1 MAGGSLVLLATALF
15 LLGGDRGKSQQR
27 NKTYYTSKGFGKA
40 AARIGAADQAAA
52 MVCVAMDAPEKS
64 LAEAA
69 IHGKAAGTTRQ
80 HKRSYYLV

>member
-1 MAGGSLVLLATALF
+1 VAGGSLVLLATALF

-40 AARIGAADQAAA
+40 AARIGAAHRAAA
-52 MVCVAMDAPEKS
+52 MVRLAVDAAEKWP

-69 IHGKAAGTTRQ
+69 IYSEATGAARQ
-80 HKRSYYLV
+80 HR

>member
-15 LLGGDRGKSQQR
+15 LLGGDRGKPQQR

-40 AARIGAADQAAA
+40 AAGIDAAYRAAA
-52 MVCVAMDAPEKS
+52 MVCLALDAREKP

-69 IHGKAAGTTRQ
+69 IHGEATRTTCQ
-80 HKRSYYLV
+80 HR

>member
-27 NKTYYTSKGFGKA
+27 NETYYTSKGFGKA
-40 AARIGAADQAAA
+40 AARIGAVDKTAA
-52 MVCVAMDAPEKS
+52 MVCVAMDATEKS

-69 IHGKAAGTTRQ
+69 IHGKAAGAACQYR
-80 HKRSYYLV
+80 